1 VELSDSGVDHIV
13 LADFP
18 NVIQQG
24 TKKRVVNSYKDIN
37 ATKLGI
43 V

>member
-1 VELSDSGVDHIV
+1 VELSDSGVDYIV

-24 TKKRVVNSYKDIN
+24 TKKRVVNSCKEMN
-37 ATKLGI
+37 TTKQESA
-43 V
+43 